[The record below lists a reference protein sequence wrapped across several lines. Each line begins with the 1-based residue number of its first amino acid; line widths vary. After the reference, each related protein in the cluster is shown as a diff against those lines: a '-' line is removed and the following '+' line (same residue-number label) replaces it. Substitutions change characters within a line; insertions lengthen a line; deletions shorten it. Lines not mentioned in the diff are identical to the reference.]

1 MSDFTK
7 SGTLMQSDG
16 KLFGSKI
23 FYVSKGLRHYVSDLD
38 WIISHGFQFPDDVKK
53 VNESLLL
60 KLSPGRP
67 APNSY
72 SVEDFVNP
80 PRNSSLK
87 MREIAASQLNGY
99 GIEVG
104 AGSTPFPIPLHCHVR
119 YVDQLTYEELQKEL
133 YPGQKLEDLI
143 KPDLITDLETLE
155 KIEDNSLDF
164 IVACHVIE
172 HTRNPLGAL
181 KKAYQKLKVGGILV
195 LVVPDKEKTFD
206 KDRKLTSLEH
216 IILDNNN
223 PSKVRDKEHYFEFY
237 QMAFPVK
244 EEQIKSTVE
253 QKWMENYSIHFHTW
267 NYESFSRML
276 DYAINNISPWSSVWS
291 QPTLSHPTADIEFY
305 FVLKK

>member
-1 MSDFTK
+1 MSKLKK
-7 SGTLMQSDG
+7 SSILMQSEG

-23 FYVSKGLRHYVSDLD
+23 FYVSNGLRHYVSDLD
-38 WIISHGFQFPDDVKK
+38 WITSHGFQFPDDVKK
-53 VNESLLL
+53 VNESILL

-67 APNSY
+67 ASHSY
-72 SVEDFVNP
+72 SEDIFINP

-119 YVDQLTYEELQKEL
+119 YVDRLTYEELQKEL
-133 YPGQKLEDLI
+133 YPGQRLENLI

-155 KIEDNSLDF
+155 GIENNSLDF

-206 KDRKLTSLEH
+206 KDRELTSLEH
-216 IILDNNN
+216 TILDYNN
-223 PSKVRDKEHYFEFY
+223 PSKKRDKEHYFEFY

-244 EEQIKSTVE
+244 EEEIKSIVE
-253 QKWMENYSIHFHTW
+253 
-267 NYESFSRML
+267 
-276 DYAINNISPWSSVWS
+276 
-291 QPTLSHPTADIEFY
+291 
-305 FVLKK
+305 